1 MENSELRQ
9 DIVSG
14 DWIVMAP
21 GRAKRPH
28 TIKASARKRTPKTK
42 CPFENPQKSGN
53 KPPILIYPDQKKW
66 QLQIVENKYPAV
78 MHHKVCPQVSK
89 AGPYPIMAAAGHHDV
104 LITRNHEKN
113 FPHLSKEQANQ
124 VFQALRDRYLMLFND
139 KCLDYI
145 FMLHNWGPGAGAS
158 IYHPHYQ
165 IIALPVVPPDV
176 QHSLDGSHKYWAQ
189 HKKCVHCVMLEY
201 EMKEGKRIVYENA
214 GAVALAPFVSRSPF
228 EVRIFPKKHLPFFE
242 NTLDEDMVY
251 VVEALQQTL
260 RRFEKK
266 LGDPDYN
273 FFIHTA
279 PLRDKQKQEHYHWH
293 IEAYPRV
300 STRAAFEAG
309 TGVEIN
315 VVDPD
320 QAAKLLKS
328 K

>member
-14 DWIVMAP
+14 DWIVVAP

-28 TIKASARKRTPKTK
+28 TVKVAARKRAPKTT
-42 CPFENPQKSGN
+42 CPFEDPQKAGN
-53 KPPILIYPDQKKW
+53 KPPSLIYPDGKNW

-78 MHHKVCPQVSK
+78 MHHKICGK
-89 AGPYPIMAAAGHHDV
+89 LMLKGPYPTMLAAGHHDL
-104 LITRNHEKN
+104 LITRDHNKN

-139 KCLDYI
+139 PCLSYI

-176 QHSLDGSHKYWAQ
+176 QHSLNGSHQYWEK

-201 EMKEGKRIVYENA
+201 EMKEGKRIIYENE
-214 GAVALAPFVSRSPF
+214 GAVALAPFVSRGPF
-228 EVRIFPKKHLPFFE
+228 EVRIFPKKHMPFFE
-242 NTLDEDMVY
+242 NTLDEDIAY
-251 VVEALQQTL
+251 VVDALQQTL

-266 LGDPDYN
+266 LKDPDYN

-279 PLRDKQKQEHYHWH
+279 PLRGKEEQEHYHWH
-293 IEAYPRV
+293 IEAYPKV
-300 STRAAFEAG
+300 SIRAAFEAG

-315 VVDPD
+315 DVDPD
-320 QAAKLLKS
+320 QAAKLLK
-328 K
+328 